1 MSREPRKGKRLRR
14 LPAVALALVLALT
27 VAACGEDGA
36 GGGGGGEEATKISI
50 AYQPGIG
57 YAPLLLAK
65 QEKWL
70 EQGLPGV
77 QIEWRQLDSGAAIRD
92 GILSGDI
99 QVGSGGL
106 GPFLVGWAKGID
118 WKIISTM
125 ENMDLWL
132 MAKDEKYQTL
142 EDFKDGGKIAMPAPD
157 SIQAVVLRRAAENE
171 LGDATAL
178 DENIVSLG
186 HPDGLQAL
194 LSGQLAGHLTSPPF
208 EFQEQDKGA
217 RQVITSYDAFG
228 GPHTF
233 NSVFMREGFHDSN
246 PKAADVLVKSI
257 ARGVAMLRD
266 EPKKA
271 AAILSEESGGA
282 NSAKEFEDYITN
294 EAVEYTTEPNGFVK
308 IAQFMKEIE
317 LIEKAPEDWKELVFD
332 NLAQGN
338 GS

>member
-1 MSREPRKGKRLRR
+1 MSRETRRWRR
-14 LPAVALALVLALT
+14 LPAVGLALVLGLT
-27 VAACGEDGA
+27 VAACGQDAA
-36 GGGGGGEEATKISI
+36 GGGSGGEPAKKISI

-65 QEKWL
+65 QQKWL
-70 EQGLPGV
+70 EQELPGV
-77 QIEWRQLDSGAAIRD
+77 QVEWRQLDSGAAIRD

-118 WKIISTM
+118 WKIISSM

-132 MAKDEKYQTL
+132 MAKDEQYQTL
-142 EDFKDGGKIAMPAPD
+142 EDFKGGGKIAMPAPD
-157 SIQAVVLRRAAENE
+157 SIQAVVLRKAAADE
-171 LGDATAL
+171 LGDPAAL

-208 EFQEQDKGA
+208 EFQEEDKGA
-217 RQVITSYDAFG
+217 RKVITSYEAFG

-233 NSVFMREGFHDSN
+233 NSVYLQQGFYDDN
-246 PKAADVLVKSI
+246 PKAADALAKSI
-257 ARGVAMLRD
+257 ARGVDMLRN
-266 EPKKA
+266 EPKQA
-271 AAILSEESGGA
+271 AKILSEESGGA
-282 NSAKEFEDYITN
+282 NSAKEFESYITN
-294 EAVEYTTEPNGFVK
+294 EAVEYTTEPVGFVK